1 MDGFSNQLDL
11 AARCQE
17 ECWETCLLA
26 ACGHGRYMIE
36 QWARSKPP
44 RVEFREGVR

>member
-17 ECWETCLLA
+17 ECWETCLLV

-36 QWARSKPP
+36 QWARSKAP

>member
-1 MDGFSNQLDL
+1 MAFPINSISPRAVKKNVGK
-11 AARCQE
+11 
-17 ECWETCLLA
+17 TCLLA

-36 QWARSKPP
+36 QWARSKAP